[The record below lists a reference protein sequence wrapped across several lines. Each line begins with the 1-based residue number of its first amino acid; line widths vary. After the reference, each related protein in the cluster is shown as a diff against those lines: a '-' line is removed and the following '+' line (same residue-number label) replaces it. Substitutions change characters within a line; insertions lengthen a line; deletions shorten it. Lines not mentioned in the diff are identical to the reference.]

1 MSQENVEIVRQ
12 AYGAFNRGDIE
23 AAVAN
28 IVPDFEYVSTG
39 AIPGMEGAARGRE
52 GFRQFLESWWGEFDE
67 PRVDTHEVTE
77 ADDQVVASLTFR
89 GRGKQSGVATSWD
102 IWQTWTMRNGKAVRG
117 QGYTSRED
125 ALEAAGLRE

>member
-1 MSQENVEIVRQ
+1 MSEENLELVRQ
-12 AYGAFNRGDIE
+12 AYEAFNRGDME
-23 AAVAN
+23 GAVAD
-28 IVPDFEYVSTG
+28 IAPDFEYLPTG
-39 AIPGMEGAARGRE
+39 TIPGMERVTVGRE

-67 PRVDTHEVTE
+67 PRVDILELID

-102 IWQTWTMRNGKAVRG
+102 LWQTWTMRNGKAVRG

-125 ALEAAGLRE
+125 ALEAVGLSE